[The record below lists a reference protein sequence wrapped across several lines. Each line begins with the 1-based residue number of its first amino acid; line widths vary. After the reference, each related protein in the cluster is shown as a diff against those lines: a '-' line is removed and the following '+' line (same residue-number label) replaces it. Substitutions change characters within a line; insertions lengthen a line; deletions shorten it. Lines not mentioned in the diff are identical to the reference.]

1 MGNENMHSYT
11 REDKKLRHTGAQASG
26 DTPVRSSRAFRRDIL
41 RGLQSRLLPGFIH
54 LQLTSWQ
61 CWSSVAV
68 GRWPMG
74 VCAPCA
80 AVRPPGTPHSLPGH
94 RKEGHLEKLPCTSF
108 ILTEVFL
115 LYACIHL
122 RVSSGKKEQDN
133 LSRVM
138 SPSRAK
144 AAGQTQ
150 QLWGG
155 GGGGLGGERFSL
167 WFRCSWSPMLI
178 PAWYFSPQQDEI
190 PVPWDTP
197 ASPQLWG
204 EATSLE
210 H

>member
-1 MGNENMHSYT
+1 MGNENMHNYM

-26 DTPVRSSRAFRRDIL
+26 GSPVRSSWAFRRDIL
-41 RGLQSRLLPGFIH
+41 RGLQSRPLPGSIH

-68 GRWPMG
+68 GRWPTG

-122 RVSSGKKEQDN
+122 RVSSGRKEQDN

-138 SPSRAK
+138 SPSRAR

-150 QLWGG
+150 QLWGF
-155 GGGGLGGERFSL
+155 FSV
-167 WFRCSWSPMLI
+167 CGSGAPEAPCWSQPDICLHNRMKSQCHETLQHHH
-178 PAWYFSPQQDEI
+178 SSEEK
-190 PVPWDTP
+190 
-197 ASPQLWG
+197 SHL
-204 EATSLE
+204 
-210 H
+210 

>member
-1 MGNENMHSYT
+1 
-11 REDKKLRHTGAQASG
+11 
-26 DTPVRSSRAFRRDIL
+26 
-41 RGLQSRLLPGFIH
+41 
-54 LQLTSWQ
+54 
-61 CWSSVAV
+61 
-68 GRWPMG
+68 MG

-155 GGGGLGGERFSL
+155 GGGVGGGEVQFVVQVLLKPHVDPSLIFFST
-167 WFRCSWSPMLI
+167 
-178 PAWYFSPQQDEI
+178 A
-190 PVPWDTP
+190 
-197 ASPQLWG
+197 G
-204 EATSLE
+204 
-210 H
+210 